1 MGAEVSRGV
10 SLMVMILTC
19 VGGSLGPCED
29 SLIADVWLNQSLGW
43 MGAPGRFLYGD
54 SWVNEL
60 KADT

>member
-1 MGAEVSRGV
+1 
-10 SLMVMILTC
+10 MVMILTC

-54 SWVNEL
+54 RWVNEL
-60 KADT
+60 KADTYK